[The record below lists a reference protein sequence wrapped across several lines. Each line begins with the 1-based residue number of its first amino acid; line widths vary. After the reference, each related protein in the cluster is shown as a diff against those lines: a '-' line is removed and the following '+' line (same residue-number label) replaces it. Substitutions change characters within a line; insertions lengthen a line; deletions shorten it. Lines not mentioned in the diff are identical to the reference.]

1 LLPGRPERAQEAKP
15 MPKRKTIDLPGDHH
29 FVTFSTYQRRRF
41 LAPDRTRTI
50 VIATLE
56 SCLKEHHAACHG
68 FVIMPDHVHA
78 ILTVNPDSNI
88 STFLLAWKKTA
99 SYRVKKFYAQE
110 LKHYHDLCPED
121 CPVWQSRFYDF
132 NLGSTDKFDEKL
144 EYMHN
149 NPVVAGLIETAVNW
163 KWSSARF
170 YENRE
175 EVGVTITPL
184 L

>member
-1 LLPGRPERAQEAKP
+1 
-15 MPKRKTIDLPGDHH
+15 MPKRKIIDLPGDQH

-41 LAPDRTRTI
+41 LAPERTRSI
-50 VIATLE
+50 VLETLQA
-56 SCLKEHHAACHG
+56 SLDRHGAQCHG

-78 ILTVNPDSNI
+78 ILTVDPDSDI

-99 SYRVKKFYAQE
+99 SYRIKEFYGQE
-110 LKHYHDLCPED
+110 LNHYRDLCPEN

-132 NLGSTDKFDEKL
+132 NLGSTDKFNEKL
-144 EYMHN
+144 DYIHN
-149 NPVVAGLIETAVNW
+149 NPVIAGLVRTAEAW
-163 KWSSARF
+163 QWSSARF

-175 EVGVTITPL
+175 DVGVKIAPL

>member
-1 LLPGRPERAQEAKP
+1 
-15 MPKRKTIDLPGDHH
+15 MPTRKIINLPGDHH

-41 LAPDRTRTI
+41 LAPDRTRAI
-50 VIATLE
+50 VIEALE
-56 SCLKEHHAACHG
+56 SRLENQGALCHG

-78 ILTVNPDSNI
+78 ILTVNPAADI
-88 STFLLAWKKTA
+88 SAFLLAWKKTA
-99 SYRVKKFYAQE
+99 SYRIKKFYAQE
-110 LKHYHDLCPED
+110 LNHYRDLCPED

-144 EYMHN
+144 DYIHN
-149 NPVVAGLIETAVNW
+149 NPVVAGLTETALDW

-175 EVGVTITPL
+175 EVGVKITPL